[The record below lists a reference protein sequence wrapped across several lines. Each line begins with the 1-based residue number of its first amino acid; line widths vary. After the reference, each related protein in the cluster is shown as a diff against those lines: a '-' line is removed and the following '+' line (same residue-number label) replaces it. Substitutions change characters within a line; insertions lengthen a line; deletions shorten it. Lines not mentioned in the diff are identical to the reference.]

1 MSSALLDE
9 YEAQFGLA
17 VSGIAR
23 KLDDIPEDE
32 GMCRWVFFGGKFGQT
47 LKSNATCDR

>member
-9 YEAQFGLA
+9 YEAQFGLD

-23 KLDDIPEDE
+23 KLDDIPEDD
-32 GMCRWVFFGGKFGQT
+32 GMYRLLVFGGEIWTDFEI
-47 LKSNATCDR
+47 